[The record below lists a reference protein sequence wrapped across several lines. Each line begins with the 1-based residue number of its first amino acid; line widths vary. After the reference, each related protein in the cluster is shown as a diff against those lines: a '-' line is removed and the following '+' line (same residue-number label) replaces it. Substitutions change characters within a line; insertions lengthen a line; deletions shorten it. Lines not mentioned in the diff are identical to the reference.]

1 MGMIDVFIGFDY
13 GTANCSIAV
22 MQDGV
27 PRMLTMENGST
38 LLPSMLCAPTRESV
52 SEWLY
57 RHHQVPASGDE
68 TQALLRRAINYNRD
82 EDIDVLSNS
91 VQFGLASL
99 KQYIT
104 DPEEVYFVKSP
115 KSFLGASGLKPQQVA
130 VFEDLVCSMMLH
142 IRQQAQSQLT
152 ESLDQAV
159 IGRPINFQGLGG
171 DEANAQAIGILER
184 AAKRA
189 GFRDVVFQY
198 EPVAAGL
205 DFEAT
210 LSEEKRVLVV
220 DIGGGT
226 TDCSVLLMGP
236 QWRTRQ
242 DREQSLLGHSGCRV
256 GGNDLDIALAFK
268 SLMPLLGMGGET
280 EKGIALP
287 ILPWW
292 NAVAINDVPAQTD
305 FYSTANGR
313 LLRDLARDA
322 RDAEKVNLLYKVWQQ
337 RLSYRL
343 VRCAEESKI
352 ALSESTQTETALPF
366 ISEALATAISQDGL
380 EAALNQ
386 PLTRILE
393 QVQLALENSS
403 EKPDVIYLTGGSARS
418 PLIKKAL
425 AAQLPGIPIAGGD
438 DFGSVTA
445 GLARWAQVVFA

>member
-1 MGMIDVFIGFDY
+1 MFIGFDY

-22 MQDGV
+22 MQDGA

-38 LLPSMLCAPTRESV
+38 LLPSMLSAPTREAV

-57 RHHQVPASGDE
+57 RHHQVPATGDE
-68 TQALLRRAINYNRD
+68 AQALLRRAMTFNRE

-142 IRQQAQSQLT
+142 ILQQAQSQLT

-171 DEANAQAIGILER
+171 EEANAQAVGILER

-205 DFEAT
+205 EFEAT
-210 LSEEKRVLVV
+210 LNEEKRVLVV

-236 QWRTRQ
+236 QWRTRH

-268 SLMPLLGMGGET
+268 SLMPLLGMGGDT

-305 FYSTANGR
+305 FYSAANGR

-322 RDAEKVNLLYKVWQQ
+322 RDAEKVSLLYKVWQQ

-343 VRCAEESKI
+343 VRSAEESKI
-352 ALSESTQTETALPF
+352 ALSETTQIDTSLPF
-366 ISEALATAISQDGL
+366 ICDELATAISQDGL

-425 AAQLPGIPIAGGD
+425 AQQLPGIPIAGGD

>member
-1 MGMIDVFIGFDY
+1 MFIGFDY
-13 GTANCSIAV
+13 GTANCSVAV
-22 MQDGV
+22 MQEGK
-27 PRMLTMENGST
+27 PRLLTMENGST
-38 LLPSMLCAPTRESV
+38 LLPSMLCAPTREAV

-57 RHHQVPASGDE
+57 RHHQVPATGDE
-68 TQALLRRAINYNRD
+68 TQALLRRAVNFNRD

-99 KQYIT
+99 RQYID

-130 VFEDLVCSMMLH
+130 VFEDLVCAMMLH
-142 IRQQAQSQLT
+142 IRQQAQGQLP
-152 ESLDQAV
+152 ESIDQAV

-171 DEANAQAIGILER
+171 DDANAQAQGILDR

-189 GFRDVVFQY
+189 GFRDVIFQY

-210 LSEEKRVLVV
+210 LDKEQRVLVV

-236 QWRTRQ
+236 QWREKL

-305 FYSTANGR
+305 FYSSANGR
-313 LLRDLARDA
+313 MLRDLARDA
-322 RDAEKVNLLYKVWQQ
+322 RDAEKVALLYKVWQQ

-352 ALSESTQTETALPF
+352 ALSDSPEVATTLPF
-366 ISEALATAISQDGL
+366 ICDELATAITQQGL
-380 EAALNQ
+380 ETALDQ
-386 PLTRILE
+386 PLTRIME
-393 QVQLALENSS
+393 QVHLALSESA
-403 EKPDVIYLTGGSARS
+403 EKPDIIYLTGGSARS

-425 AAQLPGIPIAGGD
+425 AEQLPGIPIAGGD

-445 GLARWAQVVFA
+445 GLARWAQVVFG

>member
-1 MGMIDVFIGFDY
+1 MFIGFDY

-22 MQDGV
+22 MQDGA
-27 PRMLTMENGST
+27 PRMLMMENGST
-38 LLPSMLCAPTRESV
+38 LLPSMLSAPTRESV

-115 KSFLGASGLKPQQVA
+115 KSFLGANGLKPQQVA

-142 IRQQAQSQLT
+142 IRQQAQSQLQDN
-152 ESLDQAV
+152 LDQAV

-171 DEANAQAIGILER
+171 DEANAQAVGILER

-189 GFRDVVFQY
+189 GFREVVFQY

-236 QWRTRQ
+236 QWRTRH

-305 FYSTANGR
+305 FYSAANGR

-322 RDAEKVNLLYKVWQQ
+322 RDAEKVSLLYKVWQQ

-343 VRCAEESKI
+343 VRSAEESKI
-352 ALSESTQTETALPF
+352 ALSENAQINTALPF
-366 ISEALATAISQDGL
+366 ISDALATAISQDGL

-425 AAQLPGIPIAGGD
+425 AEQLPGIPIAGGD

>member
-1 MGMIDVFIGFDY
+1 MFIGFDY
-13 GTANCSIAV
+13 GTANCSVAV
-22 MQDGV
+22 MQDGA
-27 PRMLTMENGST
+27 PRMLMMENGSS
-38 LLPSMLCAPTRESV
+38 LLPSMLSAPTREAV

-57 RHHQVPASGDE
+57 RHHQVPATGDE
-68 TQALLRRAINYNRD
+68 TQALLRRAMNYNRD
-82 EDIDVLSNS
+82 EDIEVLGNS

-99 KQYIT
+99 KQYID

-142 IRQQAQSQLT
+142 IRQQAQSQLQET
-152 ESLDQAV
+152 IEQAV
-159 IGRPINFQGLGG
+159 IGRPINFQGLGS
-171 DEANAQAIGILER
+171 DEANTQAVGILQR
-184 AAKRA
+184 AAQRA

-205 DFEAT
+205 DFEAS

-236 QWRTRQ
+236 QWRTRH

-292 NAVAINDVPAQTD
+292 DAVAINDVPAQTD
-305 FYSTANGR
+305 FYSSANGR

-322 RDAEKVNLLYKVWQQ
+322 RDAEKVSLLYKVWQQ

-343 VRCAEESKI
+343 VRSAEESKI
-352 ALSESTQTETALPF
+352 ALSESAQIDTHLPF
-366 ISEALATAISQDGL
+366 ISDTLATAISQDGL

-425 AAQLPGIPIAGGD
+425 AEQLPGIPVAGGD

>member
-1 MGMIDVFIGFDY
+1 MFIGFDY
-13 GTANCSIAV
+13 GTANCSVAV
-22 MQDGV
+22 MQDGS
-27 PRMLTMENGST
+27 PRLLTMENGST
-38 LLPSMLCAPTRESV
+38 LLPSMLCAPTREAV

-57 RHHQVPASGDE
+57 RHHDVPLMGDE
-68 TQALLRRAINYNRD
+68 TQALLRRAITFNRD
-82 EDIDVLSNS
+82 EDIEVLQNS

-99 KQYIT
+99 KQYMD
-104 DPEEVYFVKSP
+104 DPEEVWFVKSP

-130 VFEDLVCSMMLH
+130 LFEDLVCAMMLH
-142 IRQQAQSQLT
+142 IKQQAQTQLP
-152 ESLDQAV
+152 ESIDQAV

-171 DEANAQAIGILER
+171 EEANQQAQGILER

-210 LSEEKRVLVV
+210 LTEEKRVLVV

-226 TDCSVLLMGP
+226 TDCSLLLMGP
-236 QWRTRQ
+236 TWRHRQ
-242 DREQSLLGHSGCRV
+242 DRAQSLLGHSGCRI

-268 SLMPLLGMGGET
+268 CLMPLLGMGGET

-287 ILPWW
+287 VLPWW
-292 NAVAINDVPAQTD
+292 NAVAINDVPAQSD
-305 FYSTANGR
+305 FYSSANGR
-313 LLRDLARDA
+313 ALRDMVRDA
-322 RDAEKVNLLYKVWQQ
+322 RDAEKVALLLKVWQQ

-343 VRCAEESKI
+343 VRSAEESKI
-352 ALSESTQTETALPF
+352 ALSDRQEITTALPF
-366 ISEALATAISQDGL
+366 ISESLATDINQAGL

-386 PLTRILE
+386 PLARILE
-393 QVQLALENSS
+393 QVQLALDNSNVR
-403 EKPDVIYLTGGSARS
+403 PDVIYLTGGSARS
-418 PLIKKAL
+418 PLIRKAL
-425 AAQLPGIPIAGGD
+425 SEQLPGIPVAGGD

>member
-1 MGMIDVFIGFDY
+1 MFIGFDY
-13 GTANCSIAV
+13 GTANCSVAV
-22 MQDGV
+22 MQDGL
-27 PRMLTMENGST
+27 PQLLTMENGST
-38 LLPSMLCAPTRESV
+38 LLPSMLCAPTREAV

-57 RHHQVPASGDE
+57 RHHQVPATGDE
-68 TQALLRRAINYNRD
+68 TQALLRRAVNYNRD

-91 VQFGLASL
+91 LQFGLASL
-99 KQYIT
+99 RQYID

-130 VFEDLVCSMMLH
+130 VFEDLVCAMMLH
-142 IRQQAQSQLT
+142 IRQQAQAQLP
-152 ESLDQAV
+152 ESIDQAV

-171 DEANAQAIGILER
+171 DDANTQAQGILER

-189 GFRDVVFQY
+189 GFKDVVFQY

-210 LSEEKRVLVV
+210 LEKEQRVLVV

-226 TDCSVLLMGP
+226 TDCSLLLMGP
-236 QWRTRQ
+236 QWSQKLDRQ
-242 DREQSLLGHSGCRV
+242 ASLLGHSGCRI
-256 GGNDLDIALAFK
+256 GGNDLDIAVAFK

-305 FYSTANGR
+305 FYSSANGR

-322 RDAEKVNLLYKVWQQ
+322 RDTDKVALLHKVWQQ
-337 RLSYRL
+337 RLGYRL
-343 VRCAEESKI
+343 VRTAEESKI
-352 ALSESTQTETALPF
+352 ALSTQTEVAATLPF
-366 ISEALATAISQDGL
+366 ISNELATAISQQGL
-380 EAALNQ
+380 ETALNQ
-386 PLTRILE
+386 PLARILE
-393 QVQLALENSS
+393 QVNLALAESAD
-403 EKPDVIYLTGGSARS
+403 KPDIIYLTGGSARS
-418 PLIKKAL
+418 PLIKRAL
-425 AAQLPGIPIAGGD
+425 AELLPGIPIAGGD

-445 GLARWAQVVFA
+445 GLARWAQVIFR

>member
-1 MGMIDVFIGFDY
+1 MFIGFDY
-13 GTANCSIAV
+13 GTANCSVAV
-22 MQDGV
+22 MQDDS
-27 PRMLTMENGST
+27 PQLLTLENGSP
-38 LLPSMLCAPTRESV
+38 LLPSMLCAPTREAV

-57 RHHQVPASGDE
+57 RHHNVPADGAE
-68 TQALLRRAINYNRD
+68 NQALLRRALNYNRD

-99 KQYIT
+99 HQYVD

-115 KSFLGASGLKPQQVA
+115 KSFLGANGLKPQQVA
-130 VFEDLVCSMMLH
+130 LFEDLVCAMMLH
-142 IRQQAQSQLT
+142 IKQQAQTQLT
-152 ESLDQAV
+152 EEINQAV

-171 DEANAQAIGILER
+171 DDANAQAQGILER
-184 AAKRA
+184 AARRA
-189 GFRDVVFQY
+189 GFQDVVFQF

-210 LSEEKRVLVV
+210 LSDEKRVLVV

-226 TDCSVLLMGP
+226 TDCSLLLMGP
-236 QWRTRQ
+236 QWRQKADRQ
-242 DREQSLLGHSGCRV
+242 QSLLGHSGCRI

-268 SLMPLLGMGGET
+268 CLMPLLGMGGET

-287 ILPWW
+287 VLPWW

-305 FYSTANGR
+305 FYSAANGR
-313 LLRDLARDA
+313 MLNDLLRDA
-322 RDAEKVNLLYKVWQQ
+322 RDADKVALLLKVWRQ

-343 VRCAEESKI
+343 VRSAEESKI
-352 ALSESTQTETALPF
+352 ALSAQASFNAELPF
-366 ISEALATAISQDGL
+366 ISDELATAISQQGL
-380 EAALNQ
+380 EEALNQ
-386 PLTRILE
+386 PLSRIME
-393 QVQLALENSS
+393 QVKLALESS
-403 EKPDVIYLTGGSARS
+403 NETPDIIYLTGGSARS

-425 AAQLPGIPIAGGD
+425 AAHLPGIPIAGGD

>member
-1 MGMIDVFIGFDY
+1 MFIGFDY
-13 GTANCSIAV
+13 GTANCSVAV
-22 MQDGV
+22 MQDGA
-27 PRMLTMENGST
+27 PRMLMMENGSS
-38 LLPSMLCAPTRESV
+38 LLPSMLSAPTREAV

-57 RHHQVPASGDE
+57 RHHQVPATGDE
-68 TQALLRRAINYNRD
+68 TQALLRRAMNYNRD
-82 EDIDVLSNS
+82 EDIEVLGNS

-99 KQYIT
+99 KQYID

-142 IRQQAQSQLT
+142 IRQQAQSQLQET
-152 ESLDQAV
+152 IEQAV
-159 IGRPINFQGLGG
+159 IGRPINFQGLGS
-171 DEANAQAIGILER
+171 DEANTQAVGILQR
-184 AAKRA
+184 AAQRA

-205 DFEAT
+205 DFEAS

-236 QWRTRQ
+236 QWRTRH

-305 FYSTANGR
+305 FYSSANGR

-322 RDAEKVNLLYKVWQQ
+322 RDAEKVSLLYKVWQQ

-343 VRCAEESKI
+343 VRSAEESKI
-352 ALSESTQTETALPF
+352 ALSESAQIDTHLPF
-366 ISEALATAISQDGL
+366 ISDTLATAISQDGL

-403 EKPDVIYLTGGSARS
+403 EKTDVIYLTGGSARS

-425 AAQLPGIPIAGGD
+425 AEQLPGIPVAGGD

>member
-1 MGMIDVFIGFDY
+1 MGMIDVFIGFYY
-13 GTANCSIAV
+13 GTANCSVAV
-22 MQDGV
+22 MQDGA
-27 PRMLTMENGST
+27 PRMLMMENGSS
-38 LLPSMLCAPTRESV
+38 LLPSMLSAPTREAV

-57 RHHQVPASGDE
+57 RHHQVPATGDE
-68 TQALLRRAINYNRD
+68 TQALLRRAMNYNRD
-82 EDIDVLSNS
+82 EDIEVLGNS

-99 KQYIT
+99 KQYID

-142 IRQQAQSQLT
+142 IRQQAQSQLQET
-152 ESLDQAV
+152 IEQAV
-159 IGRPINFQGLGG
+159 IGRPINFQGLGS
-171 DEANAQAIGILER
+171 DEANTQAVGILQR
-184 AAKRA
+184 AAQRA

-205 DFEAT
+205 DFEAS

-236 QWRTRQ
+236 QWRTRH

-305 FYSTANGR
+305 FYSSANGR

-322 RDAEKVNLLYKVWQQ
+322 RDAEKVSLLYKVWQQ

-343 VRCAEESKI
+343 VRSAEESKI
-352 ALSESTQTETALPF
+352 ALSESAQIDTHLPF
-366 ISEALATAISQDGL
+366 ISDTLATAISQDGL

-425 AAQLPGIPIAGGD
+425 AEQLPGIPVAGGD

>member
-1 MGMIDVFIGFDY
+1 VFIGFDY
-13 GTANCSIAV
+13 GTANCSVAV
-22 MQDGV
+22 MQDGA
-27 PRMLTMENGST
+27 PRMLMMENGSS
-38 LLPSMLCAPTRESV
+38 LLPSMLSAPTREAV

-57 RHHQVPASGDE
+57 RHHQVPATGDE
-68 TQALLRRAINYNRD
+68 TQALLRRAMNYNRD
-82 EDIDVLSNS
+82 EDIEVLGNS

-99 KQYIT
+99 KQYID

-142 IRQQAQSQLT
+142 IRQQAQSQLQET
-152 ESLDQAV
+152 IEQAV
-159 IGRPINFQGLGG
+159 IGRPINFQGLGS
-171 DEANAQAIGILER
+171 DEANTQAVGILQR
-184 AAKRA
+184 AAQRA

-205 DFEAT
+205 DFEAS

-236 QWRTRQ
+236 QWRTRH

-305 FYSTANGR
+305 FYSSANGR

-322 RDAEKVNLLYKVWQQ
+322 RDAEKVSLLYKVWQQ

-343 VRCAEESKI
+343 VRSAEESKI
-352 ALSESTQTETALPF
+352 ALSESAQIDTHLPF
-366 ISEALATAISQDGL
+366 ISDTLATAISQDGL

-425 AAQLPGIPIAGGD
+425 AEQLPGIPVAGGD

>member
-1 MGMIDVFIGFDY
+1 MFIGFDY
-13 GTANCSIAV
+13 GTANCSVAV
-22 MQDGV
+22 MQEGK
-27 PRMLTMENGST
+27 PRLLTMESGST
-38 LLPSMLCAPTRESV
+38 LLPSMLCAPTREAV

-57 RHHQVPASGDE
+57 RHHQVPATGDE
-68 TQALLRRAINYNRD
+68 TQALLRRAVNYNRD

-99 KQYIT
+99 RQYID

-115 KSFLGASGLKPQQVA
+115 KSFLGANGLKPQQVA
-130 VFEDLVCSMMLH
+130 VFEDLVCAMMLH
-142 IRQQAQSQLT
+142 IRKQAQGQLP
-152 ESLDQAV
+152 ESIDQAV

-171 DEANAQAIGILER
+171 DDANAQAQGILER

-189 GFRDVVFQY
+189 GFRDVIFQY

-210 LSEEKRVLVV
+210 LDKEQRVLVV

-236 QWRTRQ
+236 QWREKLV
-242 DREQSLLGHSGCRV
+242 REQSLLGHSGCRV

-305 FYSTANGR
+305 FYSSANGR
-313 LLRDLARDA
+313 MLRDLARDA
-322 RDAEKVNLLYKVWQQ
+322 RDAEKVALLYKVWQQ

-352 ALSESTQTETALPF
+352 ALSDRPEVATTLPF
-366 ISEALATAISQDGL
+366 ISDELATAISQQGL
-380 EAALNQ
+380 ETALDQ
-386 PLTRILE
+386 PLTRIME
-393 QVQLALENSS
+393 QVHLALNESA
-403 EKPDVIYLTGGSARS
+403 EKPDIIYLTGGSARS

-425 AAQLPGIPIAGGD
+425 AEQLPGIPIAGGD

-445 GLARWAQVVFA
+445 GLARWAQVVFG

>member
-1 MGMIDVFIGFDY
+1 MFIGFDY

-22 MQDGV
+22 MQDGA
-27 PRMLTMENGST
+27 PRLLTMENGST
-38 LLPSMLCAPTRESV
+38 LLPSMLSAPTREAV

-57 RHHQVPASGDE
+57 RHHQVPATGDE
-68 TQALLRRAINYNRD
+68 AQALLRRAMNFNRE

-130 VFEDLVCSMMLH
+130 MFEDLVCSMMLH

-152 ESLDQAV
+152 ENLDQAV

-171 DEANAQAIGILER
+171 DEANAQAVGILER

-236 QWRTRQ
+236 QWRTRH

-268 SLMPLLGMGGET
+268 SLMPLLGMGGDT

-305 FYSTANGR
+305 FYSAANGR

-322 RDAEKVNLLYKVWQQ
+322 RDAEKVSLLYKVWQQ

-343 VRCAEESKI
+343 VRSAEESKI
-352 ALSESTQTETALPF
+352 ALSEAAQIDTSLPF
-366 ISEALATAISQDGL
+366 ISDELATAISQDGL

-425 AAQLPGIPIAGGD
+425 AQQLPGIPIAGGD

>member
-1 MGMIDVFIGFDY
+1 MFIGFDY
-13 GTANCSIAV
+13 GTANCSVAV
-22 MQDGV
+22 MQEGK
-27 PRMLTMENGST
+27 PHLLTLENGSS
-38 LLPSMLCAPTRESV
+38 LLPSMLCAPTREAV

-57 RHHQVPASGDE
+57 RHHQVPATGDE
-68 TQALLRRAINYNRD
+68 TQALLRRAVNYNRD

-99 KQYIT
+99 RQYID

-130 VFEDLVCSMMLH
+130 VFEDLVCAMMLH
-142 IRQQAQSQLT
+142 IRQQAQGQLP
-152 ESLDQAV
+152 ESIDQAV

-171 DEANAQAIGILER
+171 DDANVQAQGILER

-210 LSEEKRVLVV
+210 LDKEQRVLVV

-236 QWRTRQ
+236 QWREKL

-305 FYSTANGR
+305 FYSSANGR
-313 LLRDLARDA
+313 MLRDLARDA
-322 RDAEKVNLLYKVWQQ
+322 RDAEKVALLYKVWQQ

-343 VRCAEESKI
+343 VRSAEESKI
-352 ALSESTQTETALPF
+352 ALSDRPEVATTLPF
-366 ISEALATAISQDGL
+366 ISDELATAITQRGL
-380 EAALNQ
+380 ETALDQ
-386 PLTRILE
+386 PLTRIME
-393 QVQLALENSS
+393 QVHLALNASA
-403 EKPDVIYLTGGSARS
+403 EKPDIIYLTGGSARS

-425 AAQLPGIPIAGGD
+425 AEQLPGIPIAGGD

-445 GLARWAQVVFA
+445 GLARWAQVVFS

>member
-1 MGMIDVFIGFDY
+1 MFIGFDY
-13 GTANCSIAV
+13 GTANCSVAV
-22 MQDGV
+22 MQDGA
-27 PRMLTMENGST
+27 PRMLMMENGST
-38 LLPSMLCAPTRESV
+38 LLPSMLSAPTREAV

-57 RHHQVPASGDE
+57 RHHQVPATGDE
-68 TQALLRRAINYNRD
+68 TQALLRRAMNYNRD
-82 EDIDVLSNS
+82 EDIEVLGNS

-99 KQYIT
+99 KQYID

-142 IRQQAQSQLT
+142 IRQQAQSQLQ
-152 ESLDQAV
+152 ESIEQAV

-171 DEANAQAIGILER
+171 DDANAQAVGILQR
-184 AAKRA
+184 AAQRA

-205 DFEAT
+205 DFEAS

-236 QWRTRQ
+236 QWRTRH

-305 FYSTANGR
+305 FYSSANGR

-322 RDAEKVNLLYKVWQQ
+322 RDAEKVALLYKVWQQ

-343 VRCAEESKI
+343 VRSAEESKI
-352 ALSESTQTETALPF
+352 ALSESAQIDTRLPF
-366 ISEALATAISQDGL
+366 ISDTLATAISQDGL

-425 AAQLPGIPIAGGD
+425 AEQLPGIPVAGGD

>member
-1 MGMIDVFIGFDY
+1 MFIGFDY
-13 GTANCSIAV
+13 GTANCSVAV
-22 MQDGV
+22 MQDGA
-27 PRMLTMENGST
+27 PRMLMMENGSS
-38 LLPSMLCAPTRESV
+38 LLPSMLSAPTREAV

-57 RHHQVPASGDE
+57 RHHQVPATGDE
-68 TQALLRRAINYNRD
+68 TQALLRRAMNYNRD
-82 EDIDVLSNS
+82 EDIEVLGNS

-99 KQYIT
+99 KQYID

-142 IRQQAQSQLT
+142 IRQQAQSQLQ
-152 ESLDQAV
+152 ESIEQAV

-171 DEANAQAIGILER
+171 DDANAQAVGILQR
-184 AAKRA
+184 AAQRA

-205 DFEAT
+205 DFEAS
-210 LSEEKRVLVV
+210 LNEEKRVLVV

-236 QWRTRQ
+236 QWRTRH

-305 FYSTANGR
+305 FYSAANGR

-322 RDAEKVNLLYKVWQQ
+322 RDAEKVALLYKVWQQ

-343 VRCAEESKI
+343 VRSAEESKI
-352 ALSESTQTETALPF
+352 ALSESAQIDTHLPF
-366 ISEALATAISQDGL
+366 ISDTLATAISQDGL

-425 AAQLPGIPIAGGD
+425 AEQLPGIPVAGGD

>member
-1 MGMIDVFIGFDY
+1 MFIGFDY

-22 MQDGV
+22 MQDGA

-38 LLPSMLCAPTRESV
+38 LLPSMLSAPTREAV

-57 RHHQVPASGDE
+57 RHHQVPATGDE
-68 TQALLRRAINYNRD
+68 AQALLRRAMNFNRE

-171 DEANAQAIGILER
+171 EEANAQAVGILER

-205 DFEAT
+205 EFEAT

-236 QWRTRQ
+236 QWRTRH

-268 SLMPLLGMGGET
+268 SLMPLLGMGGDT

-305 FYSTANGR
+305 FYSAANGR

-322 RDAEKVNLLYKVWQQ
+322 RDAEKVSLLYKVWQQ

-343 VRCAEESKI
+343 VRSAEESKI
-352 ALSESTQTETALPF
+352 ALSETTQIDTSLPF
-366 ISEALATAISQDGL
+366 ISDELATAISQDGL

-425 AAQLPGIPIAGGD
+425 AQQLPGIPIAGGD

>member
-1 MGMIDVFIGFDY
+1 MFIGFDY

-22 MQDGV
+22 MQDGA

-38 LLPSMLCAPTRESV
+38 LLPSMLSAPTREAV

-57 RHHQVPASGDE
+57 RHHQVPATGDE
-68 TQALLRRAINYNRD
+68 AQALLRRAMNFNRE

-152 ESLDQAV
+152 ENLDQAV

-171 DEANAQAIGILER
+171 DEANAQAVGILER

-236 QWRTRQ
+236 QWRTRH

-268 SLMPLLGMGGET
+268 SLMPLLGMGGDT

-322 RDAEKVNLLYKVWQQ
+322 RDAEKVSLLYKVWQQ

-343 VRCAEESKI
+343 VRSAEESKI
-352 ALSESTQTETALPF
+352 ALSETTQIDTSLPF
-366 ISEALATAISQDGL
+366 ISDELATAISQDGL

-425 AAQLPGIPIAGGD
+425 AQQLPGIPIAGGD

>member
-1 MGMIDVFIGFDY
+1 MFIGFDY
-13 GTANCSIAV
+13 GTANCSVAV
-22 MQDGV
+22 MQDGA
-27 PRMLTMENGST
+27 PRMLMMENGSS
-38 LLPSMLCAPTRESV
+38 LLPSMLSAPTREAV

-57 RHHQVPASGDE
+57 RHHQVPATGDE
-68 TQALLRRAINYNRD
+68 TQALLRRAMNYNRD
-82 EDIDVLSNS
+82 EDIEVLGNS

-99 KQYIT
+99 KQYID

-142 IRQQAQSQLT
+142 IRQQAQSQLQET
-152 ESLDQAV
+152 IEQAV

-171 DEANAQAIGILER
+171 DEANTQAVGILQR
-184 AAKRA
+184 AAQRA

-205 DFEAT
+205 DFEAS

-236 QWRTRQ
+236 LWRTRH

-305 FYSTANGR
+305 FYSSANGR

-322 RDAEKVNLLYKVWQQ
+322 RDAEKVALLYKVWQQ

-343 VRCAEESKI
+343 VRSAEESKI
-352 ALSESTQTETALPF
+352 ALSESAQIDTHLPF
-366 ISEALATAISQDGL
+366 ISDTLATAISQDGL

-425 AAQLPGIPIAGGD
+425 AEQLPGIPVAGGD